1 MTSLWRGD
9 DLGVECDRGP
19 GTIGEDTP
27 VSGTERVRNPS
38 LVEAVARLRLADGD
52 GMSCGRW
59 CFFGAG
65 LSCSLVDSCNL

>member
-1 MTSLWRGD
+1 MISLCRGE
-9 DLGVECDRGP
+9 DLGVECERGP

-38 LVEAVARLRLADGD
+38 LVEAVARRRLAD

-59 CFFGAG
+59 CFFSAG
-65 LSCSLVDSCNL
+65 LSCSLVDSCDL

>member
-9 DLGVECDRGP
+9 DLGVEWERGP

-38 LVEAVARLRLADGD
+38 LVESVARRRLADGI
-52 GMSCGRW
+52 SCGRW
-59 CFFGAG
+59 CFFSAV
-65 LSCSLVDSCNL
+65 LSCSLVDPCDL